1 MTHYFDQI
9 AQWFAVYQASTWSWF
24 RELDR
29 QEWVMLL
36 MGVTLFG
43 VMCMRGFGSRN
54 NY

>member
-1 MTHYFDQI
+1 MTYYFDRI
-9 AQWFAVYQASTWSWF
+9 ALWFEECQASTWGWF
-24 RELDR
+24 QGLDR
-29 QEWVMLL
+29 QGWVMLL